1 MYRWFRNGEIR
12 SVVKLKVPE
21 QSADLR
27 QQKLTGWASKWV
39 KPKKVVAN
47 TPKEPNLR
55 KLGSTIW
62 RSLKGDSSKIEMEE
76 KKHQVEVEM
85 AKEKEKFLKVKKYL
99 DAVKWDS
106 KEEVVTPK
114 LSAVATAIAEGKK
127 MAAGALV
134 PAAEKRGNNKERLAR
149 IKGKKGKESQK
160 TKVPLLK
167 WLVKKEADKIDPK
180 GENENESE
188 RAVKSGVEEDERE
201 TVEGREGNL
210 LDVMDPSL
218 I

>member
-27 QQKLTGWASKWV
+27 QQKVTGWASKWV

-55 KLGSTIW
+55 KLESTIW
-62 RSLKGDSSKIEMEE
+62 RSRKDDSSEIEMEE

-106 KEEVVTPK
+106 EEEVATPEP
-114 LSAVATAIAEGKK
+114 SAVALA
-127 MAAGALV
+127 
-134 PAAEKRGNNKERLAR
+134 PAAE
-149 IKGKKGKESQK
+149 Q
-160 TKVPLLK
+160 
-167 WLVKKEADKIDPK
+167 K
-180 GENENESE
+180 GEQ
-188 RAVKSGVEEDERE
+188 
-201 TVEGREGNL
+201 
-210 LDVMDPSL
+210 
-218 I
+218 